1 MAVSVFDKR
10 DTGTGQ
16 PPSPVRAGSNT
27 PSDKFLTIQEVGE
40 RLNLCRTT
48 IWRLMNQHGL
58 RFVRFGGTRRIREQ
72 DLEAWIERHSV
83 NLNSSKDGHTKD

>member
-1 MAVSVFDKR
+1 MNRQA
-10 DTGTGQ
+10 
-16 PPSPVRAGSNT
+16 
-27 PSDKFLTIQEVGE
+27 DKFLTIKEVGE

-58 RFVRFGGTRRIREQ
+58 RFVRIGGTRRIREQ

-83 NLNSSKDGHTKD
+83 NLNCNKDGHTQN

>member
-1 MAVSVFDKR
+1 MFDKR
-10 DTGTGQ
+10 DSGAL
-16 PPSPVRAGSNT
+16 PRPSPVRAGLDT
-27 PSDKFLTIQEVGE
+27 PSDKFLTIQEVGQ

-58 RFVRFGGTRRIREQ
+58 RFVRIGGTRRIRER

-83 NLNSSKDGHTKD
+83 NLNCNKDGHT

>member
-1 MAVSVFDKR
+1 MFDKR
-10 DTGTGQ
+10 NAGTG
-16 PPSPVRAGSNT
+16 PPLSPVRAGMNT
-27 PSDKFLTIQEVGE
+27 PADKFLTIQEVGE

-58 RFVRFGGTRRIREQ
+58 RFVRIGGTRRIREQ

>member
-1 MAVSVFDKR
+1 MFDKR
-10 DTGTGQ
+10 DAGTGQ
-16 PPSPVRAGSNT
+16 PLSPVRAGINA
-27 PSDKFLTIQEVGE
+27 PAGKFLTIQEVGE

-58 RFVRFGGTRRIREQ
+58 RFVRIGGTRRIREQ

-83 NLNSSKDGHTKD
+83 NLNSNKDGHRDD